1 MRIKAILPQYSSFVS
16 ASAGSG
22 KTKILIDRLVNLLL
36 NEVKPNKI
44 LCLAFTKASAA
55 EIFSRIKQRLADFA
69 ICSEDQLINNLEELG
84 FTEITSEIKQRAR
97 ILFAEFLD
105 ETEPLNIQTIHS
117 FAQRL
122 LMRFPFEAGINFNFS
137 LLNEN
142 QVIAYIEQAKNIL
155 LNSVDNYD
163 LARNAITYLSWH
175 IKEYTLNELLIEI
188 VNSREKL
195 DNYFDIHQNLDRHLE
210 DEINEEDIINS
221 FISGIALN
229 VKLLEK
235 LYNGSKIDIKRADS
249 LVKFILLPIDAK
261 LIMVEKYLVCFLTQT
276 GDMLKSIITKKL
288 GECEPNLKK
297 LLEKEQQ
304 RVYEFSQN
312 LKLVKA
318 KNLTRNFLILSYH
331 IRNIYSQLK
340 RKSNSLDYDD
350 LINLTNKLLNNSEY
364 SDWISYKLDG
374 GIDHLLLDE
383 AQDTSSAQWQIINK
397 ITEEFFYQH
406 DKPRSFFIVG
416 DAKQSIF
423 SFQGA
428 DPKLFNQMNDYLPS
442 EVIRVSLN
450 KSYRSG
456 SKILQLVDKI
466 FNNPDIKSLVTS
478 IDPFIKHIAHKDIE
492 GKVEIWP
499 LIIDKEAKEDTPWS
513 MPSDFIHSDSLTA
526 QDILAK
532 NIAEYIERQ
541 VIDPGD
547 ILILTRRRTGFVNT
561 IISELK
567 LRNIPV
573 NGLDRI
579 TLIEHKA
586 ILDLV
591 ALINVILYP
600 LDDFNLAIV
609 LKSPIFGITEEEL
622 LNLCYNRS
630 ASLWESLQNK
640 KILEELIE
648 LSKEKTLF
656 EFFFDIL
663 EYRDIRPKFE
673 REFGIEVNDVLDSFL
688 DLVVQFETENIPC
701 LQLFLDYLNSNKSE
715 VKRDLSHSTGQVR
728 IMTVHGA
735 KGLQAKTVILADT
748 TSLPHNFDSII
759 WLNDNNLVWTGRE
772 KYYSK
777 SSIEAKA
784 NNIAN
789 EYAEYIRLLYVA
801 LTRAEEN
808 IIVCGTCKTVEAPKR
823 SWYHI
828 VNNALSENDDTKT
841 KL

>member
-97 ILFAEFLD
+97 ILFVEFLD

-155 LNSVDNYD
+155 LNSVDNYG

-261 LIMVEKYLVCFLTQT
+261 LIMVEKYLDCFLTQT

-288 GECEPNLKK
+288 GECEPNLKE

-340 RKSNSLDYDD
+340 KKSNSLDYDD
-350 LINLTNKLLNNSEY
+350 LINLTKKLLNNSEY
-364 SDWISYKLDG
+364 SDWINYKLDG

-383 AQDTSSAQWQIINK
+383 AQDTSYAQWQIINK

-428 DPKLFNQMNDYLPS
+428 DPNLFNQMNDYLPS

-456 SKILQLVDKI
+456 NKILQLVDKI
-466 FNNPDIKSLVTS
+466 FNNPDIKPLVTS

-513 MPSDFIHSDSLTA
+513 MPSDFMHSDGLTA

-759 WLNDNNLVWTGRE
+759 WLSDNNLVWPGRE

-808 IIVCGTCKTVEAPKR
+808 IIVCGTCKTAEAPKR

>member
-1 MRIKAILPQYSSFVS
+1 L
-16 ASAGSG
+16 
-22 KTKILIDRLVNLLL
+22 
-36 NEVKPNKI
+36 
-44 LCLAFTKASAA
+44 
-55 EIFSRIKQRLADFA
+55 KQ
-69 ICSEDQLINNLEELG
+69 Q
-84 FTEITSEIKQRAR
+84 
-97 ILFAEFLD
+97 
-105 ETEPLNIQTIHS
+105 
-117 FAQRL
+117 
-122 LMRFPFEAGINFNFS
+122 
-137 LLNEN
+137 
-142 QVIAYIEQAKNIL
+142 
-155 LNSVDNYD
+155 
-163 LARNAITYLSWH
+163 
-175 IKEYTLNELLIEI
+175 
-188 VNSREKL
+188 
-195 DNYFDIHQNLDRHLE
+195 
-210 DEINEEDIINS
+210 
-221 FISGIALN
+221 
-229 VKLLEK
+229 
-235 LYNGSKIDIKRADS
+235 
-249 LVKFILLPIDAK
+249 
-261 LIMVEKYLVCFLTQT
+261 
-276 GDMLKSIITKKL
+276 
-288 GECEPNLKK
+288 
-297 LLEKEQQ
+297 
-304 RVYEFSQN
+304 
-312 LKLVKA
+312 
-318 KNLTRNFLILSYH
+318 
-331 IRNIYSQLK
+331 
-340 RKSNSLDYDD
+340 SNSLDYDD
-350 LINLTNKLLNNSEY
+350 LISLTRKLLNNSEY

-383 AQDTSSAQWQIINK
+383 AQDTSSTQWQIINK

-406 DKPRSFFIVG
+406 EKPRSFFIVG

-428 DPKLFNQMNDYLPS
+428 DPKLFNEMNHYLPS

-456 SKILQLVDKI
+456 IKILQLVDKI
-466 FNNPDIKSLVTS
+466 FNNPAIKPLVTS

-492 GKVEIWP
+492 GKIEIWP
-499 LIIDKEAKEDTPWS
+499 LIIDKEAKEDTPWA
-513 MPSDFIHSDSLTA
+513 MPSDFMHLDGLTS

-547 ILILTRRRTGFVNT
+547 VLVLTRRRTGFVNS

-573 NGLDRI
+573 NGLDRLA
-579 TLIEHKA
+579 LIEHKA

-630 ASLWESLQNK
+630 ASLWESLQDK
-640 KILEELIE
+640 KILEELIV

-663 EYRDIRPKFE
+663 ESKDIRPKFE

-688 DLVVQFETENIPC
+688 DLVVQFEKENISC
-701 LQLFLDYLNSNKSE
+701 LQLFLDYLNNNKTE
-715 VKRDLSHSTGQVR
+715 VKRDLSHSKGQVR

-759 WLNDNNLVWTGRE
+759 WLNDRNLVWSGRE

-777 SSIEAKA
+777 SSIEAKE
-784 NNIAN
+784 IKMAN

-808 IIVCGTCKTVEAPKR
+808 IIICGTYKAPEAPNR

-828 VNNALSENDDTKT
+828 VHNALSENDDT
-841 KL
+841 